1 MSELQIETLHM
12 KCGSVIT
19 IYGSGSTYKKTE
31 TYEDESHEKDFKS
44 L

>member
-1 MSELQIETLHM
+1 MSELQIETVHM

-19 IYGSGSTYKKTE
+19 IYGSGRTYKKIE
-31 TYEDESHEKDFKS
+31 TYEDESYEEDFKA

>member
-19 IYGSGSTYKKTE
+19 IYGSGSTYQKIE
-31 TYEDESHEKDFKS
+31 TYEDEYEEESKT